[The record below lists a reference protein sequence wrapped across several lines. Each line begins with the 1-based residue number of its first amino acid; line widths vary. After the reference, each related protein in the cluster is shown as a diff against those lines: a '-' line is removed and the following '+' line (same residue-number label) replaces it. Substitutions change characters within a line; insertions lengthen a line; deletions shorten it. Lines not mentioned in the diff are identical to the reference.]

1 MIKGIIKTFLTF
13 PVQQMI
19 EIALLIKL
27 TPPYSALLNE
37 LDIDAN
43 LNQKQ
48 HIHDIAIKLSKA
60 KGTSAKNF
68 YHAQQ
73 ILVVK
78 WMGVAKVNL

>member
-1 MIKGIIKTFLTF
+1 MIRGIVKTLLTF
-13 PVQQMI
+13 PVQQI
-19 EIALLIKL
+19 EIALLIKFSPL
-27 TPPYSALLNE
+27 YSALLNE

-68 YHAQQ
+68 YHA
-73 ILVVK
+73 
-78 WMGVAKVNL
+78 